1 MDTDEVPDFRARRA
15 MFQQMSKAA
24 NTPQPAPNHQIASTK
39 GHGYPPAGALNQKS
53 LENGRINSNEHNYL
67 AKPVLLPKSFAL
79 PRVKLGGAATENKI
93 EEPRVNKLLLSN
105 RESASPV
112 VDPQMCHRI
121 DTTVEHQ
128 VMYNIKPE
136 TMIDKKQFRDT
147 FLIWENASSHTIER
161 KKDSHPEWVNQSTRS
176 AEVDQEKVPLQYH
189 EEHKSVS
196 KDQEIISPRIRP
208 LPPVEL
214 LGPPP
219 RKPERPAVVDL
230 RAFLASASQVDY
242 HKDTDDRCSSPESID
257 PEEPEMYDDI
267 LPVKAALNTV
277 DGSSTT
283 EDYHS
288 NYVSLIPEK
297 EGSVNNKNCQ
307 NEALEDLYYDVEGI
321 NSELNQMESSTF
333 TSDSFSEN
341 SSEVYDD
348 IHNVNKED
356 NCSVK
361 SGKEVKLKGLGR
373 IFKKNK
379 DKMMQK
385 NAKSKEN
392 GIFKAISVP
401 NLKAEDGDLDFNAV
415 YNDVEN
421 GIPQGV
427 VKKGDDKQ
435 KPRMPKFLLSK
446 DGKEKRRSLDWIE
459 RTVLKCKSKKKE
471 KEEKL
476 FRERFQYT
484 KEIEVINT
492 AVVDPSANIGKSGK
506 RDLPITPRE
515 ELDIID
521 ITDENVV
528 ICRNSEGKY
537 GYVLVENLNFKS

>member
-1 MDTDEVPDFRARRA
+1 MDTEEVPDFRARRA

-24 NTPQPAPNHQIASTK
+24 STPQPAPSHQVASTK
-39 GHGYPPAGALNQKS
+39 GHGYPQVRALNQKS
-53 LENGRINSNEHNYL
+53 LSNEHSYL
-67 AKPVLLPKSFAL
+67 GKPILVPKSFAL
-79 PRVKLGGAATENKI
+79 PRVKFGGPATETKS
-93 EEPRVNKLLLSN
+93 EEPRVNKLLLSMG
-105 RESASPV
+105 ESTSPV
-112 VDPQMCHRI
+112 VDTQTCSRI
-121 DTTVEHQ
+121 DTTVGHQ
-128 VMYNIKPE
+128 VIDHINPE
-136 TMIDKKQFRDT
+136 TMIDKKQFRHT
-147 FLIWENASSHTIER
+147 LLIWENASSHTIER
-161 KKDSHPEWVNQSTRS
+161 KKDLHLECVNQCTTS
-176 AEVDQEKVPLQYH
+176 AEVDLEKVPLQYL
-189 EEHKSVS
+189 EERKSIS
-196 KDQEIISPRIRP
+196 KDHETIFPRIRP

-219 RKPERPAVVDL
+219 RKPERPPVVDF
-230 RAFLASASQVDY
+230 RVFLSSLSQVDY
-242 HKDTDDRCSSPESID
+242 NKDTDDRCPSPESID
-257 PEEPEMYDDI
+257 SEEPELYDDV
-267 LPVKAALNTV
+267 LNVKAALNTL
-277 DGSSTT
+277 DRSST
-283 EDYHS
+283 ENYHS
-288 NYVSLIPEK
+288 DYVSLIPDNELK
-297 EGSVNNKNCQ
+297 SVNSKNLQ
-307 NEALEDLYYDVEGI
+307 NEALEDLYYDVDGI

-348 IHNVNKED
+348 IHNVNED
-356 NCSVK
+356 SCSVK

-385 NAKSKEN
+385 NAKSKQN

-401 NLKAEDGDLDFNAV
+401 NLKAVDGDLDFDAV

-421 GIPQGV
+421 GTPPSF

-435 KPRMPKFLLSK
+435 KTRMPKFLLSK
-446 DGKEKRRSLDWIE
+446 EGKEKRKSLDWIG

-492 AVVDPSANIGKSGK
+492 AVVDSSANIGKLGK
-506 RDLPITPRE
+506 RDLTITRGE

-521 ITDENVV
+521 ITDENVI